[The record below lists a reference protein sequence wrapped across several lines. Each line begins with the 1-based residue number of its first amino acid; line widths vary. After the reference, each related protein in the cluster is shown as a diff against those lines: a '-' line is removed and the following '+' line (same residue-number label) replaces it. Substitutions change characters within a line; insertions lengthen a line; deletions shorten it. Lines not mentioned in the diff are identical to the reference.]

1 MDQTRRNQIQQ
12 LADAVREACELKTP
26 MDLGLAIE
34 RLGGELVEIANPEYE
49 AQIEKK
55 GSEGFKITLASEPHE
70 NRKRFSVA
78 HELGHL
84 FLHMGYL
91 VDDEKWQQVGTFV
104 DSVYHRFGFSLEEHE
119 ANEFAASLLMPRD
132 EFIKIAKANYSDEYY
147 TLDPIA
153 EHFHVSTDA
162 AKTRGYWLG
171 IFDWSD

>member
-12 LADAVREACELKTP
+12 LANAVRGACELKTP

-34 RLGGELVEIANPEYE
+34 RLGGELVEIPNPEYE

-55 GSEGFKITLASEPHE
+55 GNEGFRITLAIEAHE
-70 NRKRFSVA
+70 NRKRFSIA

-91 VDDEKWQQVGTFV
+91 VDDDKWQQIGTFV
-104 DSVYHRFGFSLEEHE
+104 DSVYHRFGYNLEEHE
-119 ANEFAASLLMPRD
+119 ANEFAASLLMPRE
-132 EFIKIAKANYSDEYY
+132 EFIEIAKANYSSGYY

-153 EHFHVSTDA
+153 EYFHVSTDA
-162 AKTRGYWLG
+162 AKTRGCWLG
-171 IFDWSD
+171 LFTWSD